1 MTDPKQV
8 GFPQYIPPF
17 VGRENVKHVAS
28 VSGGKDSGSVYLM
41 LLELTGGDFMAAFA
55 DTGNEHPATLEYV
68 SRLHERTGGP
78 RVQIVKADFAAA
90 LERKKAFLNSGK
102 AVTRSKFPWT
112 QKRVN
117 DVLRR
122 GLEPTGIPFLDIC
135 RMKGMFPSMKIA
147 FCSQELKRIPL
158 LVQVHQPLIDAGYH
172 VWSWQGIRA
181 EESAKRACYPMWE
194 QSPDTDGMTIFR
206 PLMGWTV
213 EDVAAIHR
221 RHGLKL
227 NPLYGLGFER
237 VGCMPCIN
245 SSKKDIRL
253 MAQQFPWAVEKI
265 RCWERQVRAVSR
277 KGLSTFFHQSKIPKA
292 SGPIAIDGVVKWS
305 MTHRGGKEYDMMA
318 YFSPPMSH
326 VCVYAG
332 GLCE

>member
-1 MTDPKQV
+1 MIV
-8 GFPQYIPPF
+8 LPQYIPPF
-17 VGRENVKHVAS
+17 VGRERIKHVAS

-41 LLELTGGDFMAAFA
+41 LLELTGGDFVAAFA

-102 AVTRSKFPWT
+102 AVTRSTLPWT
-112 QKRVN
+112 QKRV
-117 DVLRR
+117 DEVLRR
-122 GLEPTGIPFLDIC
+122 GLEPTGIPFLDLC
-135 RMKGMFPSMKIA
+135 RLKGRFPSRKA
-147 FCSQELKRIPL
+147 TFCSHELKRLPL
-158 LVQVHQPLIDAGYH
+158 LIQVHQPLIDAGHH

-181 EESAKRACYPMWE
+181 EESAQRASYPMWE
-194 QSPDTDGMTIFR
+194 QSPDAEGLTIFR

-213 EDVAAIHR
+213 KDVAAIHR

-237 VGCMPCIN
+237 VGCLPCIN

-253 MAQQFPWAVEKI
+253 MARQFPWAVEKI
-265 RCWERQVRAVSR
+265 QLWEQQVRNASR
-277 KGLSTFFHQSKIPKA
+277 KGISTFFHQSKTPKA

-318 YFSPPMSH
+318 YFPPPMSH